1 MQKFE
6 IEHKYLIK
14 KPNEEELK
22 SVDGIRI
29 LKIAQTYTT
38 EGSRVRRVEENE
50 TVTYIKTV
58 KKHIS
63 DLVRLET
70 EEEITLQEYEAL
82 LKLKQPDTIT
92 LNKTRYV
99 YPYKNKNIEIDVFPF
114 WQNQAFLEVELES
127 ETEMFELPEFVEV
140 IREITSDKAYR
151 NYALSKKIPKEEN
164 F

>member
-1 MQKFE
+1 MRKFE

-99 YPYKNKNIEIDVFPF
+99 YPYKNKNIEIDIFPF
-114 WQNQAFLEVELES
+114 WQTWAFLEVELES
-127 ETEMFELPEFVEV
+127 ERDTFELPDFVEV
-140 IREITSDKAYR
+140 IREVTSDKAYR

>member
-14 KPNEEELK
+14 KPDEAMLK
-22 SVDGIRI
+22 GLSGIRV
-29 LKIAQTYTT
+29 LNMSQTYTT

-50 TVTYIKTV
+50 MVTYIKTV

-70 EEEITLQEYEAL
+70 EEEISAAEYSRL
-82 LKLKQPDTIT
+82 LSLKNPDSIT
-92 LNKTRYV
+92 LEKTRYV
-99 YPYKNKNIEIDVFPF
+99 YPYKNKNIEIDIFPF
-114 WQNQAFLEVELES
+114 WRKWAFCEIELES
-127 ETEMFELPEFVEV
+127 ETEMFELPEFIEV
-140 IREITSDKAYR
+140 IREITSDKAYS
-151 NYALSKKIPKEEN
+151 NFSLSKKIPKEEN

>member
-1 MQKFE
+1 MRKLE
-6 IEHKYLIK
+6 IERKFLIK
-14 KPNEEELK
+14 MPDEALLK
-22 SVDGIRI
+22 KSGDIRI
-29 LKIAQTYTT
+29 LKISQTYTT
-38 EGSRVRRVEENE
+38 EGSRIRRVEE
-50 TVTYIKTV
+50 VGKITYIKTV

-99 YPYKNKNIEIDVFPF
+99 YPYKNKNIEIDIFPF
-114 WQNQAFLEVELES
+114 WQKQAFCEVELES
-127 ETEMFELPEFVEV
+127 EKDTFELPEFIEV
-140 IREITSDKAYR
+140 IREITSDKAFR
-151 NYALSKKIPKEEN
+151 NYALSKNIPKEEN

>member
-1 MQKFE
+1 MRKFE
-6 IEHKYLIK
+6 IERKFLIK
-14 KPNEEELK
+14 MPDEALLK
-22 SVDGIRI
+22 KSGDIRI
-29 LKIAQTYTT
+29 LKISQTYTT
-38 EGSRVRRVEENE
+38 EGSRIRRTEENGQI
-50 TVTYIKTV
+50 TYIKTV

-99 YPYKNKNIEIDVFPF
+99 YPYKNKNIEIDIFPF
-114 WQNQAFLEVELES
+114 WQNQAFCEVELES
-127 ETEMFELPEFVEV
+127 EKDTFELPEFIEV
-140 IREITSDKAYR
+140 IREITSDKAFR
-151 NYALSKKIPKEEN
+151 NYALSKNIPKEEN

>member
-1 MQKFE
+1 MRKLE
-6 IEHKYLIK
+6 IERKFLIK
-14 KPNEEELK
+14 MPDEALLK
-22 SVDGIRI
+22 KSGNIRI
-29 LKIAQTYTT
+29 LKISQTYTT
-38 EGSRVRRVEENE
+38 EGSRIRRVEE
-50 TVTYIKTV
+50 VGKITYIKTV

-99 YPYKNKNIEIDVFPF
+99 YPYKNKNIEIDIFPF
-114 WQNQAFLEVELES
+114 WQKQAFCEVELES
-127 ETEMFELPEFVEV
+127 EKDTFELPEFIEV
-140 IREITSDKAYR
+140 IREITSDKAFR
-151 NYALSKKIPKEEN
+151 NYALSKNIPKEEN

>member
-1 MQKFE
+1 MRKFE
-6 IEHKYLIK
+6 IERKFLIK
-14 KPNEEELK
+14 MPDEALLK
-22 SVDGIRI
+22 KSGNIRI
-29 LKIAQTYTT
+29 LKISQTYTT
-38 EGSRVRRVEENE
+38 EGSRIRRVEE
-50 TVTYIKTV
+50 VGQITYIKTV

-99 YPYKNKNIEIDVFPF
+99 YPYKNKNIEIDIFPF
-114 WQNQAFLEVELES
+114 WQKQAFCEVELES
-127 ETEMFELPEFVEV
+127 EKDTFELPEFIEV
-140 IREITSDKAYR
+140 IREITSDKAFR
-151 NYALSKKIPKEEN
+151 NYALSKNIPKEEN

>member
-1 MQKFE
+1 MRKFE
-6 IEHKYLIK
+6 IERKFLIK
-14 KPNEEELK
+14 MPDEALLK
-22 SVDGIRI
+22 KSGDIRI
-29 LKIAQTYTT
+29 LKISQIYTT
-38 EGSRVRRVEENE
+38 EGSRIRRTEENGQI
-50 TVTYIKTV
+50 TYIKTV

-99 YPYKNKNIEIDVFPF
+99 YPYKNKNIEIDIFPF
-114 WQNQAFLEVELES
+114 WQKQAFCEVELES
-127 ETEMFELPEFVEV
+127 EKDTFELPKFIEV
-140 IREITSDKAYR
+140 IREITSDKAFR
-151 NYALSKKIPKEEN
+151 NYALSKNIPKEEN

>member
-14 KPNEEELK
+14 MPDEETLK
-22 SVDGIRI
+22 GLYGIRV
-29 LKIAQTYTT
+29 LNMSQTYTT
-38 EGSRVRRVEENE
+38 EGSRVRKVEENE

-70 EEEITLQEYEAL
+70 EEEITVDEYDRL
-82 LKLKQPDTIT
+82 LNLKTPDSTTIR
-92 LNKTRYV
+92 KTRYV
-99 YPYKNKNIEIDVFPF
+99 YPYKNKNIEIDIFPF
-114 WQNQAFLEVELES
+114 WQNQAFLEVELEN
-127 ETEMFELPEFVEV
+127 EGDTFELPDFIEV

-151 NYALSKKIPKEEN
+151 NYALSKNIPKEEN

>member
-6 IEHKYLIK
+6 IEHKFLIK
-14 KPNEEELK
+14 KPEEELLK
-22 SVDGIRI
+22 NLSNVRI
-29 LKIAQTYTT
+29 LEISQTYTT

-70 EEEITLQEYEAL
+70 EEEITKAEYDRL
-82 LKLKQPDTIT
+82 LGLKTPDTIN
-92 LNKTRYV
+92 LEKTRYV
-99 YPYKNKNIEIDVFPF
+99 YPYKNKNIEIDIFPF
-114 WQNQAFLEVELES
+114 WQNQAFLEIELES
-127 ETEMFELPEFVEV
+127 ESDTFELPDFTQV
-140 IREITSDKAYR
+140 IRDITSEKAYR

>member
-6 IEHKYLIK
+6 IEHKYLINMPDEESLK
-14 KPNEEELK
+14 KLSK
-22 SVDGIRI
+22 IRI
-29 LKIAQTYTT
+29 LKIDQTYTT
-38 EGSRVRRVEENE
+38 EGSRVRKVEENE
-50 TVTYIKTV
+50 MVTYIKTV

-70 EEEITLQEYEAL
+70 EEEITEDEYERL
-82 LKLKQPDTIT
+82 LDLKTPDTIT
-92 LNKTRYV
+92 LSKTRYV
-99 YPYKNKNIEIDVFPF
+99 YPYKNKNIEIDIFPF

-127 ETEMFELPEFVEV
+127 ECDIFELPEFIEV
-140 IREITSDKAYR
+140 IREVTSEKAYR

>member
-6 IEHKYLIK
+6 IEHKFLIK
-14 KPNEEELK
+14 KPDEALLK
-22 SVDGIRI
+22 ESVDIRI
-29 LKIAQTYTT
+29 LEIAQTYTT
-38 EGSRVRRVEENE
+38 DGSRIRSIEEKGQI
-50 TVTYIKTV
+50 TYIKTV

-99 YPYKNKNIEIDVFPF
+99 YPYKNKNIEIDIFPF

-127 ETEMFELPEFVEV
+127 ERDTFELPDFVEV
-140 IREITSDKAYR
+140 IREVTSDKAYR
-151 NYALSKKIPKEEN
+151 NYSLSKKFPKEEN

>member
-1 MQKFE
+1 MRKFE
-6 IEHKYLIK
+6 IEHKFLIK
-14 KPNEEELK
+14 KPDEALLK
-22 SVDGIRI
+22 ESVDIRI
-29 LKIAQTYTT
+29 LEIAQTYTT
-38 EGSRVRRVEENE
+38 EGSRIRSIEEKGQI
-50 TVTYIKTV
+50 TYIKTV

-99 YPYKNKNIEIDVFPF
+99 YPYKNKNIEIDIFPF
-114 WQNQAFLEVELES
+114 WQTWAFLEVELES
-127 ETEMFELPEFVEV
+127 ERDTVELPDFVEV
-140 IREITSDKAYR
+140 IREVTSDKAYR
-151 NYALSKKIPKEEN
+151 NYSLSKKIPKEEN